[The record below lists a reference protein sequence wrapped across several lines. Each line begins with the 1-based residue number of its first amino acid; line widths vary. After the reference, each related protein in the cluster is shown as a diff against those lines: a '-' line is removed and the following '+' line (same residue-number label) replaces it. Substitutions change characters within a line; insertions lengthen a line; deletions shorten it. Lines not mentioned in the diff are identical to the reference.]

1 MAIAQVALPVAVA
14 QAFDYWVPAGLDLC
28 SGSAV
33 RVPLG
38 KRELVGVVTAL
49 LKTATVDRA
58 RLQPVVE
65 RLDLPPLP
73 DDVMDLARFVATY
86 YQQAIGAACALALPP
101 IGVAPARVRR
111 RAPPALRLTET
122 GREHL
127 GASLRRA
134 PAAARLFER
143 LSHDPEGFDARAIAE
158 LAPAAR
164 ALLRRWLD
172 SGYLEPLRST
182 REDAPRVVLNAAQR
196 DASTAII
203 AARGRFAPFLLQGVT
218 GSGKSEVYFD
228 AAAACVAAGGQVLM
242 LVPEI
247 NLTPQLEARVAA
259 SLPGAHTVTLHS
271 GLAAATRRAHWL
283 DAARGEA
290 DLVLGTRLCVFTPM
304 PRLGLLI
311 VDEEHDASY
320 KQQDGVRYQARDL
333 AVWRGRRRS
342 VPVVLGSATPS
353 LESYAAAGAG
363 RYQKLLLTRRADPRA
378 ALPIVK
384 LVPASATDT
393 REGVSS
399 SLWRA
404 LRERLERNEQSLIFV
419 NRRGYAPALKCAACA
434 WEAGCPRCSARLVVH
449 RNPPSLR
456 CHHCGHSEK
465 MPTACPSCGNVDLA
479 ARGYGTQRLEQA
491 MADQLPGAR
500 VARVDRDSTRRR
512 GAFAAVR
519 ERVRAHDIDVLVGT
533 QMLAKGHDFPRLTLV
548 GVLGA
553 DNALRSAD
561 FRSTERL
568 SALLVQVAGR
578 AGRAGLPGEVLVQ
591 TDFPAHPVYVSLCT
605 HDYEAIAAAL
615 LVERQAA
622 GLPPFAR
629 LALIAAEA
637 HQRTRVNRF
646 LEAAHAAARELA
658 RGTEVEVFMPVAAL
672 LARRAGYERGQLL
685 LRAPNA
691 PALQRVLTSLRS
703 RLEETGRGVRWALDV
718 DPDSVA

>member
-14 QAFDYWVPAGLDLC
+14 QPFDYWVPAGLELG
-28 SGSAV
+28 SGSVV

-49 LKTATVDRA
+49 LEAATVDLA

-73 DDVMDLARFVATY
+73 DDVMDLTRFVAAY
-86 YQQAIGAACALALPP
+86 YQQAIGVACALALPP
-101 IGVAPARVRR
+101 MGAASARVRP
-111 RAPPALRLTET
+111 RAQSALRLTEK

-127 GASLRRA
+127 AAPLRRA
-134 PAAARLFER
+134 PAATRLFEC
-143 LSHDPEGFDARAIAE
+143 LSRDARGLDADAIAE

-164 ALLRRWLD
+164 ALLRRWLEL
-172 SGYLEPLRST
+172 GYLEPSHST
-182 REDAPRVVLNAAQR
+182 QQHAPRVLLNAAQR
-196 DASTAII
+196 AAAAAII
-203 AARGRFAPFLLQGVT
+203 AAHGRFAPFLLQGVT

-228 AAAACVAAGGQVLM
+228 IAAACVEAGGQVLM

-259 SLPGAHTVTLHS
+259 SLPGARTVTLHS
-271 GLAAATRRAHWL
+271 GLAAAARRANWL
-283 DAARGEA
+283 AAARGEA

-304 PRLGLLI
+304 PRLALLI

-320 KQQDGVRYQARDL
+320 KQQEGVRYQARDL
-333 AVWRGRRRS
+333 AVWRARRRS
-342 VPVVLGSATPS
+342 VPVALGSATPS
-353 LESYAAAGAG
+353 LESYAAARAG
-363 RYQKLLLTRRADPRA
+363 RYRKLLLPQRADPRA

-384 LVPASATDT
+384 LVPARARDT

-399 SLWRA
+399 SLWQA
-404 LRERLERNEQSLIFV
+404 LRERLARKEQSLIFV
-419 NRRGYAPALKCAACA
+419 NRRGYAPALKCTACA
-434 WEAGCPRCSARLVVH
+434 WQAECPRCSARLVVH
-449 RNPPSLR
+449 RNPPGLR

-465 MPTACPSCGNVDLA
+465 MPTACWSCGNVDLA

-491 MADQLPGAR
+491 LADQLPGAR
-500 VARVDRDSTRRR
+500 VVRVDRDSTRRH
-512 GAFAAVR
+512 GAFAAIR
-519 ERVRAHDIDVLVGT
+519 ERMKAHDIDVLVGT

-578 AGRAGLPGEVLVQ
+578 AGRAELPGEVLVQ

-646 LEAAHAAARELA
+646 LEAAHAAARTLA

-691 PALQRVLTSLRS
+691 RALQRVLTSMRP
-703 RLEETGRGVRWALDV
+703 RLEEVGRGVRWSLDV